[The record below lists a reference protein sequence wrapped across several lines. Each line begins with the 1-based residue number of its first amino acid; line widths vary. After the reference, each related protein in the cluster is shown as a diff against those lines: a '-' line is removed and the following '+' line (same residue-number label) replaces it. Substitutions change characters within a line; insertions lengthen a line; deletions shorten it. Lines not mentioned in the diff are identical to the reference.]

1 MRHYDVVIVGGGH
14 GGAQAAIALRT
25 QGFAGSVAIVG
36 REDEPPYERPP
47 LSKEYLAQEKPFER
61 LYLRPREYWA
71 DKQVELLL
79 GRENLS
85 VGKLFLPSLG
95 LDLGEGRLEERTLSL
110 ARRPDEVSR
119 RSWVGVGLTGRVQTP
134 ANWRSGQEGEVTGNS
149 STVALSPLQIRSFI
163 FAV

>member
-1 MRHYDVVIVGGGH
+1 MQHFDVVIVGGGH

-25 QGFAGSVAIVG
+25 QGFAGSIAIVG

-79 GRENLS
+79 GREDTA
-85 VGKLFLPSLG
+85 VDPA
-95 LDLGEGRLEERTLSL
+95 
-110 ARRPDEVSR
+110 ARQ
-119 RSWVGVGLTGRVQTP
+119 LTCADG
-134 ANWRSGQEGEVTGNS
+134 S
-149 STVALSPLQIRSFI
+149 ALTYG
-163 FAV
+163 